1 MSTATAEKP
10 KSSGLAVKADPR
22 AMQFKT
28 LFENEKFQV
37 SLRQTLPKH
46 MDSGRL
52 IRVTLSAFQTNP
64 KLLECTPETVM
75 LSLMRAA
82 AMGLE
87 PDGGPLG
94 QGYLVPFWNGK
105 ARRLD
110 CQFIPGYRGLIKL
123 ARNSGEVADVW
134 ADVAYEK
141 DSFDYELGVNPTLKH
156 KRNDEVTDPGP
167 IKYAYA
173 VARFRDGERKFVV
186 MNRREIEEIK
196 AKSSSRTK
204 DGKLVGPWV
213 EWEAEMTKKT
223 AVRRLCKLLPLSVEN
238 QQRIAAEDDSTVSTA
253 TNFILPELGFS
264 PLNDEPPEDE
274 LLTDEELAA
283 KGKEE

>member
-1 MSTATAEKP
+1 MSTSTSRPA
-10 KSSGLAVKADPR
+10 SSGLAVKADPR

-28 LFENEKFQV
+28 LFESDKFQL
-37 SLRQTLPKH
+37 SLRQALPKH

-64 KLLECTPETVM
+64 RLLECTPETVM

-105 ARRLD
+105 AKRLD

-123 ARNSGEVADVW
+123 ACNSGQVADVW
-134 ADVAYEK
+134 AEVAY
-141 DSFDYELGVNPTLKH
+141 DADQFDYELGLEPTIRH

-167 IKYAYA
+167 LKYAYA
-173 VARFRDGERKFVV
+173 VARFTDGAKKFTV
-186 MNRREIEEIK
+186 MNRREVEEIK
-196 AKSSSRTK
+196 AKSSSRDK
-204 DGKLVGPWV
+204 QGNLVGPWID
-213 EWEAEMTKKT
+213 WPAEMWKKT
-223 AVRRLCKLLPLSVEN
+223 AVRRLCKMLPLSVED
-238 QQRIAAEDDSTVSTA
+238 QRRMAAEDLADTGVESIIIPDMIGHV
-253 TNFILPELGFS
+253 
-264 PLNDEPPEDE
+264 EPAPQDGETT
-274 LLTDEELAA
+274 TDDAQ
-283 KGKEE
+283 GQT